1 MASTRSRGSREPLL
15 SVVVSPYV
23 VSISLI
29 GDEAAFLMQYHRETK
44 SVYSAVVGRGREERI
59 DDEDV
64 ARSGRILARL
74 MSLIA
79 KATKSRYYS
88 YTGPLQVEE
97 RRLVFRPYISPTST
111 ARIYIEGPRIVADAG
126 DAFRKRIRAKTD
138 VENALRVILNKVRKG
153 SDEARLEEG

>member
-1 MASTRSRGSREPLL
+1 ML

-23 VSISLI
+23 RSISLI
-29 GDEAAFLMQYHRETK
+29 GDRAAFLMQYHLETK
-44 SVYSAVVGRGREERI
+44 SLYSAVVGKESEEKI
-59 DDEDV
+59 DDEEV
-64 ARSGRILARL
+64 ARAGRVLARL

-111 ARIYIEGPRIVADAG
+111 ARIYIEGNRIVADAG
-126 DAFRKRIRAKTD
+126 DVFKKKIRTKTD
-138 VENALRVILNKVRKG
+138 VEKALRTILSKVHN
-153 SDEARLEEG
+153 A